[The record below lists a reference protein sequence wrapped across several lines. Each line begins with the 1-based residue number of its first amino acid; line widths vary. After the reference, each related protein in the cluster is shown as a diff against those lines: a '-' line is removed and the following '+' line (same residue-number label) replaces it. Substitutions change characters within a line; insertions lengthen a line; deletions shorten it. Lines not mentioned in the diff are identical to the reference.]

1 MSENTLTSGHTKHI
15 DIRYRF
21 VNEMVIDGF
30 LKIVFVKTKENVAD
44 IFTKNVTSKTYRN
57 LVPKFL
63 SEQLLLS
70 DD

>member
-1 MSENTLTSGHTKHI
+1 
-15 DIRYRF
+15 
-21 VNEMVIDGF
+21 MVIDGF

-44 IFTKNVTSKTYRN
+44 VFTKNVTSETYRN

-63 SEQLLLS
+63 SEQSSLN

>member
-1 MSENTLTSGHTKHI
+1 MSENASMSGCTKHI

-44 IFTKNVTSKTYRN
+44 IFTKNMTSETYRN

-63 SEQLLLS
+63 SEQSSLN